1 MLNLKQKKMKPMNK
15 SEKRFLIKQIRKSKR
30 MVEGLPILRMS
41 NKSYNKLKSKES
53 DLVNS

>member
-1 MLNLKQKKMKPMNK
+1 MKQMNK

-41 NKSYNKLKSKES
+41 NKSYNELKSKEDS
-53 DLVNS
+53 LVNS